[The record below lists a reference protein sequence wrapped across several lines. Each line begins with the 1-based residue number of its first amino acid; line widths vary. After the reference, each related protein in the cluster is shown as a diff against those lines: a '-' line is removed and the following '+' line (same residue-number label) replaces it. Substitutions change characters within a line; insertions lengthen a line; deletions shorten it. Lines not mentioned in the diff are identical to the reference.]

1 MVKRYRDIFGIP
13 LTKQDAVQAVIAAV
27 RTNNPYPA
35 NIQRQMRIGY
45 GKALRLTKLL
55 ADAGVIT
62 PSTSNPRTVILKNE
76 EQAVNATLRQ
86 LKKGKK

>member
-1 MVKRYRDIFGIP
+1 MIKRYRDIFGTP
-13 LTKQDAVQAVIAAV
+13 LTKQDATQAVIVAV

-35 NIQRQMRIGY
+35 NLQRQMRIGY

-55 ADAGVIT
+55 SDANVIT
-62 PSTSNPRTVILKNE
+62 PADSTPRQLILKNE
-76 EQAVNATLRQ
+76 EQAINATLRQ